1 MKQRI
6 QQLTMCLVLL
16 MPVIGISQIQQFK
29 WANNYSDNNGL
40 AEIKAMVTDPQGN
53 VYVAGEVMG
62 TFDLDPGPGTDTVDG
77 TGGTKPFIAKFNT
90 AGAYVWGKSFG
101 GTMSD
106 YVSLMAIDS
115 NGDLVVAGRFFSND
129 FVVPGTSYTL
139 SSQGL
144 DDIYVCKFNSNGSL
158 LWAREFG
165 SQGNEYANGLSID
178 PSNNII
184 FVGNFMNTVDF
195 NPSSQVNSLTAAGN
209 SDSFIC
215 ILNSN
220 GGYVNAMSF
229 NSLSAPSVY
238 KVVNDTAGNIY
249 LSGTFNALCDFDPSA
264 STYTMVALG
273 YNDFYVAKYTAN
285 LGFVWAK
292 PLKSNASYEVLS
304 TLSISQNG
312 EVIITGH
319 TDGTIDLDPSVSTAS
334 FTAVGVDTYIC
345 KWDSNGKYLWHRNF
359 GNNLYDYIN
368 DLSMD
373 SKGDFYLVGSF
384 SNVLDIDPGPGVY
397 NIGTQG
403 FNSAF
408 FLKLDAN
415 GTFNTAFAL
424 NSSSQMIFNK
434 IETAGTKYYIGGGL
448 TGTGDV
454 NPFGPVDNRTSAS
467 GWSADMVLWQF
478 DQCTTP
484 SNPTLSAIAYTG
496 CEGKTSTLSAV
507 SGTATINWYATPNG
521 TAVVAT
527 GTNFAT
533 PVLSAGVYTYYAEAH
548 TCTVSMNRVAAQL
561 TVGINPTVSVVAN
574 ASVIC
579 VGEAVDIIAS
589 GADSYSWS
597 TGATTA
603 SMTVTPAN
611 SVTYV
616 VVGSTTL
623 NCSTN
628 ATVSLL
634 VNECTTLEEQNK
646 QSGFLLFP
654 SPSNGEVTIQSA
666 ETIHNV
672 KVYNIA
678 GTLMVSQNNDATI
691 AKLQL
696 ENLPKGIYLVVL
708 NNQPQLAKRIILE

>member
-195 NPSSQVNSLTAAGN
+195 NPSSQVNNLTAAGN
-209 SDSFIC
+209 SDAFIC

-229 NSLSAPSVY
+229 SSLTAPSVY
-238 KVVNDTAGNIY
+238 KVATDAVGNIY

-264 STYTMVALG
+264 ATFTMAALG

-304 TLSISQNG
+304 TLSIGLNS

-319 TDGTIDLDPSVSTAS
+319 TDGTIDLDPSATTAS

-345 KWDSNGKYLWHRNF
+345 KLDSNGNYLWHRNF

-397 NIGTQG
+397 NIGAQG
-403 FNSAF
+403 FTSAF
-408 FLKLDAN
+408 FLKLNAN
-415 GTFNTAFAL
+415 GNFNTAFAL
-424 NSSSQMIFNK
+424 NSSSQMLFNK

-467 GWSADMVLWQF
+467 GWSADMVIWQF

-484 SNPTLSAIAYTG
+484 NNPTLSAIAYTS

-561 TVGINPTVSVVAN
+561 TVGINPSVSIIAN
-574 ASVIC
+574 TSVIC
-579 VGEAVDIIAS
+579 VGEAVDIMAS

-603 SMTVTPAN
+603 SMIVTPAN

-623 NCSTN
+623 NCSTS
-628 ATVSLL
+628 ASVSLL
-634 VNECTTLEEQNK
+634 VNECAALEEQNNEK
-646 QSGFLLFP
+646 GFILFP
-654 SPSNGEVTIQSA
+654 SPSNGEVTIQSS

-678 GTLMVSQNNDATI
+678 GTLMVSQNNDATTSE
-691 AKLQL
+691 LHL